1 MITPQSDT
9 AKSDTAHHPRSTMQS
24 PRVSCLMPV
33 YNGERYLAE
42 ALDSVLGQTFTDFE
56 LIVVDDGSRDASP
69 AILDDYRRRD
79 PRVRVLTKENGGI
92 VDALNHGLSHAQGD
106 YIARMDADDVCLPN
120 RFEIQVAYLDAHP
133 GCVLVGGLAAMID
146 ERGGPLGTSS
156 GGRHA
161 RTRLDVFPPKV
172 AVALHPLVTIRR
184 SALTAVDGYRKMF
197 PHAEDYDLYLRLA
210 RLGTIDNPDVVVLK
224 YRKHGQSIS
233 QQNITLQERCA
244 ALAEIAA
251 IQTHRGLEDPADEAA
266 RSIKEVHDRLLAR
279 VPDWLFEPYARFRV
293 WRRCITADRAAARAQ
308 LPRILGDA
316 LSLRP
321 RTLVSVD
328 YATLRLRILG
338 SIAKNLLKR
347 PRSVSVGG

>member
-1 MITPQSDT
+1 
-9 AKSDTAHHPRSTMQS
+9 MQP
-24 PRVSCLMPV
+24 PRVSCLIPV
-33 YNGERYLAE
+33 YNGERFLAE
-42 ALDSVLGQTFTDFE
+42 ALDSVLGQTYTDFE
-56 LIVVDDGSRDASP
+56 LIVVDDGSRDGSP

-92 VDALNHGLSHAQGD
+92 VDALNHGLDHARGD
-106 YIARMDADDVCLPN
+106 YVARMDADDVCLPH
-120 RFEIQVAYLDAHP
+120 RFEVQVAYLDAHP
-133 GCVLVGGLAAMID
+133 GCVLAGGLAEMID
-146 ERGGPLGTSS
+146 EEGGALGTSS

-184 SALTAVDGYRKMF
+184 SALAEIGGYRHMF

-210 RLGTIDNPDVVVLK
+210 RIGTIDNPDIVVLK

-233 QQNITLQERCA
+233 QKNIALQEWCA

-266 RSIKEVHDRLLAR
+266 RPIEEVHARLLAR

-293 WRRCITADRAAARAQ
+293 WRRCNTADRAAAQAQ
-308 LPRILGDA
+308 LPRILADA

-321 RTLVSVD
+321 RTLISVD

-338 SIAKNLLKR
+338 AIARSILKSPR
-347 PRSVSVGG
+347 PASAAG